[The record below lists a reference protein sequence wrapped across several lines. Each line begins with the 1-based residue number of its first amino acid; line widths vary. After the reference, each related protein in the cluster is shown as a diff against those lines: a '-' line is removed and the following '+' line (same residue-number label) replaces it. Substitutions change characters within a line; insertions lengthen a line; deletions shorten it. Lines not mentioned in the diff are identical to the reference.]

1 MITGARLAELIR
13 FGIVGASATLAYLII
28 AIALDW
34 LLPLATV
41 YISFLAYAL
50 GAMVSFFG
58 HRLFTFSHAGAVR
71 GQAVKFAISTVIG
84 FTVAILIPVIFH
96 MFTPNITYLMVAII
110 VPILSFLML
119 KFFVFSEP

>member
-1 MITGARLAELIR
+1 MITRARLAELIR
-13 FGIVGASATLAYLII
+13 FGIVGVSATLAYLII

-50 GAMVSFFG
+50 AALISFFG
-58 HRLFTFSHAGAVR
+58 HRLFTFSHSGAVR
-71 GQAVKFAISTVIG
+71 GQAMKFVISTLIG

-96 MFTPNITYLMVAII
+96 MFSPNVTYLMVAIV
-110 VPILSFLML
+110 VPVLSFLML